1 MKLKRDFGLWEMCF
15 LSVVTPSMCFNL
27 NSRSGD
33 TCEPIDIPLCK
44 HMPYNMTRMPN
55 LLHHSSQENA
65 NLAIEQFHQL
75 IEQNC
80 SDVLQFFLCA
90 MYAPICTVNFQ
101 HEPIPPCRS
110 VCERARAGC
119 ERIVNFHNVS
129 WPDYLDCS
137 RLPRYDRGVCVSP
150 EAIVTSTKKITSN
163 DTGNKPFY
171 PKLNPEPKNQRP
183 PTDVG
188 SKVCNCNP
196 KVSKPKRKRF
206 KKGKFHFAIQGRIL
220 QQGIINNA
228 NTVTRVEVLK
238 VLKESKVQVKVNA
251 TVDLWTNSTCVC
263 PRLIR
268 NRTYLLIGYEDAV
281 TQRLLFL
288 DNCLAAKW
296 KKKWVKRLKNWDKK
310 KGKKCRNPKSKRC
323 RKGRKRNKKSRKGK
337 GKNS

>member
-163 DTGNKPFY
+163 DTGSEY
-171 PKLNPEPKNQRP
+171 
-183 PTDVG
+183 
-188 SKVCNCNP
+188 
-196 KVSKPKRKRF
+196 
-206 KKGKFHFAIQGRIL
+206 IL
-220 QQGIINNA
+220 MFWIFQ
-228 NTVTRVEVLK
+228 
-238 VLKESKVQVKVNA
+238 
-251 TVDLWTNSTCVC
+251 
-263 PRLIR
+263 
-268 NRTYLLIGYEDAV
+268 
-281 TQRLLFL
+281 LLFSL
-288 DNCLAAKW
+288 YSLIYFNIWYTGKDIGNCFSFSQIYS
-296 KKKWVKRLKNWDKK
+296 LKSLPLFYDDLFKFIK
-310 KGKKCRNPKSKRC
+310 FYF
-323 RKGRKRNKKSRKGK
+323 
-337 GKNS
+337 

>member
-163 DTGNKPFY
+163 DTGSEY
-171 PKLNPEPKNQRP
+171 
-183 PTDVG
+183 
-188 SKVCNCNP
+188 
-196 KVSKPKRKRF
+196 
-206 KKGKFHFAIQGRIL
+206 IL
-220 QQGIINNA
+220 MFWIFQ
-228 NTVTRVEVLK
+228 
-238 VLKESKVQVKVNA
+238 
-251 TVDLWTNSTCVC
+251 
-263 PRLIR
+263 
-268 NRTYLLIGYEDAV
+268 
-281 TQRLLFL
+281 LLFL
-288 DNCLAAKW
+288 FFCA
-296 KKKWVKRLKNWDKK
+296 V
-310 KGKKCRNPKSKRC
+310 
-323 RKGRKRNKKSRKGK
+323 
-337 GKNS
+337 